1 MKTKFDLKLLTDDYA
16 SETTWELR
24 RMGDNGVQ
32 LSGNGYADNSAV
44 AVERC
49 IPKDCYKF
57 TMYDSFGDGLC
68 CSHGNGA
75 FSLMVDGDVIE
86 RNGGDFDRED
96 AIAFG
101 ECTED
106 HSSKSEPIKH

>member
-1 MKTKFDLKLLTDDYA
+1 
-16 SETTWELR
+16 
-24 RMGDNGVQ
+24 
-32 LSGNGYADNSAV
+32 
-44 AVERC
+44 
-49 IPKDCYKF
+49 
-57 TMYDSFGDGLC
+57 
-68 CSHGNGA
+68 
-75 FSLMVDGDVIE
+75 MVDGDVIE